1 MLQNLRF
8 KFVLTC
14 MLSAFVVLVFIIGTI
29 NVYNYTSMSNHAQEM
44 LQFIIEKNGELPLP
58 RGNNNETINQ
68 DDFGVFHPE
77 SIFQLRYFFVAF
89 DEDLN
94 IQSAT
99 TNNVVTIDQAAAKE
113 YAIMASDIDK
123 ISGNIGNY
131 KFQKGKIHGD
141 DAIVFIDQTREQEIF
156 SNSLINSIMIS
167 IIALILI
174 AFISFYLSRFA
185 IKPIVATYEKQK
197 IFITN
202 VSHEIK
208 TPLTIIS
215 ANTDITEMTWGESK
229 WTRNTKNQIEKL
241 TDLVNDLIL
250 ISKLD
255 EEGDIALKS
264 EMLLSKIVN
273 EICQNYKSI
282 KGDKF
287 FDIHILENISFLGN
301 EKDIERLIYILLDNA
316 FKYSDSKGSISFQ
329 LYKKQESIMIEVYNT
344 TAKTKKGIH
353 NEFFDRFYRGDSS
366 HCSDIQGFG
375 LGLSIAKSIV
385 HAHKG
390 KITAKSI
397 DGMSITIQVIL

>member
-156 SNSLINSIMIS
+156 SNFLIDSIMIS

-174 AFISFYLSRFA
+174 TFISFYLSRFA

-197 IFITN
+197 RFITN
-202 VSHEIK
+202 ASHEIK

-241 TDLVNDLIL
+241 TALVNDLVL
-250 ISKLD
+250 ISKLE
-255 EEGDIALKS
+255 EEGDIVLKS
-264 EMLLSKIVN
+264 EMPLSKIAD
-273 EICQNYKSI
+273 EIGQNYQFI
-282 KGDKF
+282 KGDKL

-329 LYKKQESIMIEVYNT
+329 LYKKQESIIIEVYNK
-344 TAKTKKGIH
+344 TAKITKGIH

>member
-14 MLSAFVVLVFIIGTI
+14 MLSAFVVLFFIIGTI
-29 NVYNYTSMSNHAQEM
+29 NIYNYTSMSNHAQEM
-44 LQFIIEKNGELPLP
+44 LQFIIDKNGELPQP
-58 RGNNNETINQ
+58 KGKNNELLNQ
-68 DDFGVFHPE
+68 EEFGIFHPE
-77 SIFQLRYFFVAF
+77 SIFQLRYFFVTF
-89 DEDLN
+89 DEDFN

-99 TNNVVTIDQAAAKE
+99 TNNVVTIDQVTAKE

-131 KFQKGKIHGD
+131 RFKKGKIDGA

-156 SNSLINSIMIS
+156 LDFLINSIMIS

-197 IFITN
+197 RFITN
-202 VSHEIK
+202 ASHEIK

-255 EEGDIALKS
+255 EEGDITLKS
-264 EMLLSKIVN
+264 EILLSKIVN
-273 EICQNYKSI
+273 EIVQNYESI
-282 KGDKF
+282 KGDKL
-287 FDIHILENISFLGN
+287 FDIHILDNISFLGN

-316 FKYSDSKGSISFQ
+316 FKYSHSKGSISFQ

-344 TAKTKKGIH
+344 TAKTTKGTR

-366 HCSDIQGFG
+366 HCSDTQGFG
-375 LGLSIAKSIV
+375 LGLSMAKSIV
-385 HAHKG
+385 HSHKG